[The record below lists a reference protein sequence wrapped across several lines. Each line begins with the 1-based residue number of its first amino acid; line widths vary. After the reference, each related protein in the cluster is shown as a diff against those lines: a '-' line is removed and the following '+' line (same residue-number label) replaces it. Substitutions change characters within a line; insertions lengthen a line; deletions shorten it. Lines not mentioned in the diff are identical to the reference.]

1 MKKAVL
7 LCSVLL
13 GWAAAGL
20 SQGYDLQPTLDSL
33 VQAERAFSS
42 WSVQK
47 GMREA
52 FLNFLADDGILF
64 RPGPVAGKEWWQAA
78 KTPPAPVYLIWQ
90 PVHAQIARSGEM
102 GWTTGPW
109 ELRKNGS
116 GEVTGHGQFISV
128 WKRRADGPWKVV
140 MDAGISH
147 PAPAASAPRADGPVA
162 PIPVKT
168 YTGEGAPNL
177 ASLLEADRELSR
189 VSLAQGTAAAYAER
203 LAEDPRFYRDGSP
216 PVFGLEAVRASL
228 AASSERLSWQP
239 LGGDVSKAGDLGYTY
254 GTFQMEKASAPGYYM
269 RIWSRQGGA
278 WRISVDVV
286 TALPTPAAAPAP
298 ASRPAGGA

>member
-7 LCSVLL
+7 LCAVLL

-42 WSVQK
+42 WSVRK

-64 RPGPVAGKEWWQAA
+64 RPGPVAGKDWWRAA
-78 KTPPAPVYLIWQ
+78 KTPPSPVVLVWR
-90 PVHAQIARSGEM
+90 PVQAQISRSGEL

-109 ELRKNGS
+109 ELRMNGS

-128 WKRRADGPWKVV
+128 WKRRPDGPWKVV
-140 MDAGISH
+140 MDAGVSH
-147 PAPAASAPRADGPVA
+147 PVPAASAPRVDGPAA

-168 YTGEGAPNL
+168 YPGEGAPNL

-189 VSLAQGTAAAYAER
+189 ASSAQGTAAAYAER
-203 LAEDPRFYRDGSP
+203 LAEEPRFYRDGSLP
-216 PVFGLEAVRASL
+216 ALGLEAVRASL
-228 AASSERLSWQP
+228 SASADRWSWQP

-278 WRISVDVV
+278 WRIAVDVA
-286 TALPTPAAAPAP
+286 TALPTPATAPA
-298 ASRPAGGA
+298 ARPAGGL